1 MTVTR
6 RSSRATVPG
15 TRTGCATTLR
25 STVSVRTPV
34 RWTLPGETVTTLPPS
49 SSPA

>member
-15 TRTGCATTLR
+15 TRTGWATTRR
-25 STVSVRTPV
+25 STTSVRTPV
-34 RWTLPGETVTTLPPS
+34 RWTLPGETVTTLPS
-49 SSPA
+49 LSSPS